1 VLPYTRSDPA
11 CPRIVT
17 TILALAV
24 SACASSSE
32 DISPSYVSPVT
43 YQNFSCEQL
52 GEEAQRVSQQA
63 AIASGQQ
70 DKARTSDAI
79 VTTVGVVVFWP
90 ALFFIDGDG
99 PKAAELARLKG
110 QMDAIEGA
118 AILKKC
124 RISFKKD

>member
-1 VLPYTRSDPA
+1 MRNGSITL
-11 CPRIVT
+11 
-17 TILALAV
+17 ILSLAI
-24 SACASSSE
+24 SGCASSSE
-32 DISPSYVSPVT
+32 EISPSYVSPVA
-43 YQNFSCEQL
+43 YQNYTCDQL

-70 DKARTSDAI
+70 DKARTTDAI